1 MDLEKR
7 DERRPAELKNA
18 SKHFYVARV
27 LQISNHKVHNMVI
40 PVIPKFFSWLSDY
53 CTVTR
58 KPYTRARQIN

>member
-40 PVIPKFFSWLSDY
+40 PVIPKFFLL
-53 CTVTR
+53 V
-58 KPYTRARQIN
+58 I